1 MRAHHPE
8 PSRRRRRHSKTVRQ
22 FIAPVPA
29 AEPEPA
35 DPHAA
40 WFDEPDSADWQ
51 PLEAD
56 ALAPGPAISTP
67 TILSIAAVVMML
79 VAAVSFAL

>member
-1 MRAHHPE
+1 MSAHHRE
-8 PSRRRRRHSKTVRQ
+8 PSLLHRRPRTVRQ
-22 FIAPVPA
+22 FIAPLPTA
-29 AEPEPA
+29 EPA
-35 DPHAA
+35 DPHEA
-40 WFDEPDSADWQ
+40 WFDEPDTAGWH

-79 VAAVSFAL
+79 VAAVSLAL